1 VGDLPP
7 GVIVYDLSF
16 DWTGR
21 RLAAACSDRTIKMFA
36 KKGDKWTQ
44 EDNNIKIT
52 GAAAW
57 KVKWA
62 RP

>member
-1 VGDLPP
+1 LPL

-44 EDNNIKIT
+44 
-52 GAAAW
+52 
-57 KVKWA
+57 
-62 RP
+62 